1 MVAPTEYKKHIVGAT
16 IGRPPLHAIKVC
28 FREAKRLPYNQFLC
42 FRRGGVSPPATK
54 PNNFPNEQGLGGAC
68 EFAIAKAR
76 FTLAPT
82 VCECTNNSIF
92 KPLVREFF
100 GRGVGRLFL
109 QKRSPHNLFVLT
121 Y

>member
-68 EFAIAKAR
+68 EFAVAKAR

-82 VCECTNNSIF
+82 VYWCTDNSIF
-92 KPLVREFF
+92 RPFVREFLK
-100 GRGVGRLFL
+100 GVWGKLL
-109 QKRSPHNLFVLT
+109 ARSFPHNLFHST